1 MLDKVLEAQKGHGV
15 LAVMDQLTL
24 PERFDR
30 VFVAKDGRLAET
42 SDFKPAAAEAAE

>member
-1 MLDKVLEAQKGHGV
+1 MEAQKGRGV

-30 VFVAKDGRLAET
+30 VFVAKDGRLSEIN
-42 SDFKPAAAEAAE
+42 DFKPSYAEAAE